1 MIFGNYNIVALKVIG
16 GFKPSCDFA
25 GTHFRSGKL
34 CPTKQEALDYGI
46 KILEEEL
53 QEVLNSLKPKYQMK
67 PKPVDAVQ
75 WFPNLVEGIRGSE
88 IEGICGYWK
97 SYKYKSQP
105 IKSGDW
111 IVDGK
116 VVTNELFKRDY
127 EVTT

>member
-25 GTHFRSGKL
+25 GIHFRSGKL

-75 WFPNLVEGIRGSE
+75 WFPGNLVDE
-88 IEGICGYWK
+88 IHFTGRWYYQNQRIE
-97 SYKYKSQP
+97 P
-105 IKSGDW
+105 GDW

-116 VVTNELFKRDY
+116 VVTNELFKQDY
-127 EVTT
+127 EVIT